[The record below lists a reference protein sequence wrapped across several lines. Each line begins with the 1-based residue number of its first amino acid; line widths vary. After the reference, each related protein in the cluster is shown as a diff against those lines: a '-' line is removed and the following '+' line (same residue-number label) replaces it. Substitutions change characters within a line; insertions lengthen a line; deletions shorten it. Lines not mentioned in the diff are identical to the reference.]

1 TPPGSA
7 TPLPGRLP
15 LPTTPPA
22 TATLPWETMRG
33 AILPRAITT
42 FDIGNRG
49 VAGESGTIRI
59 GDPAVHV
66 ATFLAGIISMNPAAP
81 IEAVLVDPATGQLG
95 MAAVGSF
102 PPGPQGPAGPQG
114 PQGPQ
119 GDPGPPG
126 PQGPQGPQGPAGP
139 QGPPG
144 PQGPQGPP
152 GPAGSPGPQGPQGPA
167 GPPGPQGPQGP
178 PGPQGPAGIGVLEL
192 AVEQTGVG
200 DGALN
205 AGGGT
210 GNTAVGFHALFN
222 DTATGDA
229 NTAVGDQA
237 LLSNTTGFSNAAFG
251 FEALQN

>member
-102 PPGPQGPAGPQG
+102 PPGPPGPQGDPGPPGPQGPAGPQG

-119 GDPGPPG
+119 GDPGPQGPPG
-126 PQGPQGPQGPAGP
+126 PPGPAGS
-139 QGPPG
+139 PG

-152 GPAGSPGPQGPQGPA
+152 GPPGPAGSPVPQGPQGPA

-222 DTATGDA
+222 DTTTGDA
-229 NTAVGDQA
+229 NTAVGDQ
-237 LLSNTTGFSNAAFG
+237 
-251 FEALQN
+251 